1 MIIWQKNNINENT
14 EIIVFDNEIHQL
26 WVNACFLFDDYPSP
40 FSTHHHKNRMPE
52 LHVHVYLVICIAI
65 S

>member
-1 MIIWQKNNINENT
+1 MPIWYKNDINENT
-14 EIIVFDNEIHQL
+14 KIIIFDNEIHQL
-26 WVNACFLFDDYPSP
+26 KVKPCFLFDDYPSP

-52 LHVHVYLVICIAI
+52 LHAHVYLVIRIAI